1 MKKYLKAR
9 WAVLVTGVGFAVF
22 LNIYLTWLCAT
33 SLYRQ
38 DILYLNV
45 LLAAFGIVLLIW
57 DYSQWKKKKKQEEEQ
72 EELLEYTRRELLEYK
87 GKLENLSDYITKW
100 THEIKLPL
108 AALRLMNGRNQE
120 ISLKKEMQD
129 CIVRMENL
137 LHTVLMGSKLQRP
150 ENDVCMERISL
161 EAAVKEAVKN
171 QSYFLIQY
179 GFEIILEIKDV
190 WVYSDKRWMIYL
202 LDQLIANAIKYR
214 SRNPKL
220 VFSCEKQGEN
230 QVCLRVEDN
239 GIGISN
245 EDLPYIFDKG
255 YVGKSL
261 RKGDYHSTGM
271 GLYFAGKIGEML
283 NISLKAVPKKEN
295 GSCFEIVFCDM
306 AEHFMM

>member
-1 MKKYLKAR
+1 MRKYLKER
-9 WAVLVTGVGFAVF
+9 WAVPITEVGFATF
-22 LNIYLTWLCAT
+22 LNIYLTQLCAT
-33 SLYRQ
+33 ALYKQ
-38 DILYLNV
+38 DVLYLNV
-45 LLAAFGIVLLIW
+45 LLAVFGMVLLVL
-57 DYSQWKKKKKQEEEQ
+57 DYNQWKKKKKQEEEQ
-72 EELLEYTRRELLEYK
+72 EELLAYTNKELLECK
-87 GKLENLSDYITKW
+87 EKLENLSDYITKW

-108 AALRLMNGRNQE
+108 AALHLMNGRNQE

-129 CIVRMENL
+129 CIIRMENL

-161 EAAVKEAVKN
+161 EEAVKEAVKN

-179 GFEIILEIKDV
+179 GFEMILEIKDV
-190 WVYSDKRWMIYL
+190 WVYSDKRWLVYL

-214 SRNPKL
+214 STNPKL

-239 GIGISN
+239 GIGISK

-255 YVGKSL
+255 YVGKNL

-283 NISLKAVPKKEN
+283 NLSLKAVPKEER
-295 GSCFEIVFCDM
+295 GSCFEIRFCDM

>member
-1 MKKYLKAR
+1 MKKYLKDRLTAF
-9 WAVLVTGVGFAVF
+9 LIGVGFVVF
-22 LNIYLTWLCAT
+22 LNVYLTQLCAT
-33 SLYRQ
+33 ALYGQ
-38 DILYLNV
+38 DVLYLDV
-45 LLAAFGIVLLIW
+45 LLAAFGTILLIG
-57 DYSQWKKKKKQEEEQ
+57 DYSQWKKKKRQEEEQ
-72 EELLEYTRRELLEYK
+72 KELLAYTDKELLECKE
-87 GKLENLSDYITKW
+87 KLENLSDYITKW

-108 AALRLMNGRNQE
+108 AALRLMNGRNQDT
-120 ISLKKEMQD
+120 SLKKEMQD

-161 EAAVKEAVKN
+161 EEAVKEAVKN

-179 GFEIILEIKDV
+179 GFEMILEIKDV
-190 WVYSDKRWMIYL
+190 WVYSDKRWLVYL

-214 SRNPKL
+214 TDNPKL

-230 QVCLRVEDN
+230 QVYLRVEDN
-239 GIGISN
+239 GIGISK

-255 YVGKSL
+255 YVGKNL

-283 NISLKAVPKKEN
+283 NLSLKAVPKKEK

>member
-1 MKKYLKAR
+1 MRKYLKER
-9 WAVLVTGVGFAVF
+9 WAVPITEVVFAIF
-22 LNIYLTWLCAT
+22 LNIYLTQLCAT
-33 SLYRQ
+33 SLYKE
-38 DILYLNV
+38 DVLYMDV
-45 LLAAFGIVLLIW
+45 LLVAFGMVCLFL
-57 DYSQWKKKKKQEEEQ
+57 DYRQWKKKKQHKEED
-72 EELLEYTRRELLEYK
+72 EELLTYTNKELLECK
-87 GKLENLSDYITKW
+87 EKLENLSDYITKW

-120 ISLKKEMQD
+120 ASLKKEMQD

-161 EAAVKEAVKN
+161 EETIKEAVKN

-179 GFEIILEIKDV
+179 GFEMTLKIKDI
-190 WVYSDKRWMIYL
+190 WVYSDKRWLVYL

-214 SRNPKL
+214 RDTPKL
-220 VFSCEKQGEN
+220 VFSCEKQKEN

-239 GIGISN
+239 GIGISK

-255 YVGKSL
+255 YVGKNL

-271 GLYFAGKIGEML
+271 GLYFAEKIGKML
-283 NISLKAVPKKEN
+283 NLSLRAVPKKEK
-295 GSCFEIVFCDM
+295 GSCFEIIFCDM